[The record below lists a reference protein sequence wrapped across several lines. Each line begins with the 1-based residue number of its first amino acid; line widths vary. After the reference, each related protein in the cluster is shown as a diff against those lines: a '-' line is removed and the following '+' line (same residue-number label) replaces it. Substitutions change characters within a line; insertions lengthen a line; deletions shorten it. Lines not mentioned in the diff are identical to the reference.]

1 MMVFTDILLS
11 IRQIHGFYHHYSF
24 PFPCL
29 KRYTHVVNIVCILGR
44 QPELSLAEL
53 EQRFG
58 SSNLRPLSDEAAIVT
73 TDQFDIQ
80 QLGGVQKAGRV
91 IAELE
96 PADWPR
102 LSRDIA
108 NRYARELTGEGK
120 LTLGISV
127 YGRDVPARDVGRT
140 GLAIKSAL
148 KKQGRSVRLVPNDA
162 AFLSNATSHH
172 NKLGLSPNKVEL
184 MAVYT
189 PDSVLVAESVGAQNI
204 TALAARDQARPK
216 TDAFVGMLPPK
227 LALMMINMSGITT
240 TSHEGIVSTEPS
252 SGTQPE
258 SASSR
263 REVRS
268 DEIDDRNGDAERLCV
283 LDPFCGTG
291 VVLQEAALLGF
302 NVYGTDLAEKMV
314 DYSKA
319 NLDWL
324 GQKHRIGNVRI
335 EAGDAIEHTWQPPVH
350 AVVAE
355 TYLGQPFSAPPAP
368 DKLDKVRRVV
378 DHIVSSFLQN
388 LHGQL
393 EPGTPLCLA
402 VPAWRDAAGRMTHL
416 SVISKLSTLGYEY
429 QPLEHVDANKLA
441 YFREDQVVARQ
452 LLILKTV

>member
-1 MMVFTDILLS
+1 M
-11 IRQIHGFYHHYSF
+11 
-24 PFPCL
+24 
-29 KRYTHVVNIVCILGR
+29 NIVCILGR

-58 SSNLRPLSDEAAIVT
+58 ADNLRPLSDEAAVVT
-73 TDQFDIQ
+73 TDEFDIQ
-80 QLGGVQKAGRV
+80 RLGGVQKAGRV

-102 LSRDIA
+102 LSRDLTS
-108 NRYARELTGEGK
+108 RYSRELTGEGK

-127 YGRDVPARDVGRT
+127 YGRNVPARDVGRT
-140 GLAIKSAL
+140 GLALKSAL
-148 KKQGRSVRLVPNDA
+148 KKQGRSVRLIPNDGPA
-162 AFLSNATSHH
+162 LSNATSHH
-172 NKLGLSPNKVEL
+172 NKLGLGPNKLEL
-184 MAVYT
+184 MVVYT
-189 PDSVLVAESVGAQNI
+189 LDSVLIAESVGAQNI

-227 LALMMINMSGITT
+227 LALMMINMSGVTC
-240 TSHEGIVSTEPS
+240 G
-252 SGTQPE
+252 
-258 SASSR
+258 
-263 REVRS
+263 RS
-268 DEIDDRNGDAERLCV
+268 DGSYTV

-302 NVYGTDLAEKMV
+302 NVYGTDLAEKMI

-335 EAGDAIEHTWQPPVH
+335 EAGDAIEHTWQQPLH

-378 DHIVSSFLQN
+378 DHILSSFLQN

-416 SVISKLSTLGYEY
+416 PVVRKLSELGYEY
-429 QPLEHVDANKLA
+429 QSLKHVDADKLA

-452 LLILKTV
+452 LLLLTAK